1 MMLGEISTLM
11 PRLHCKRNIP
21 CIVKRRLIQK
31 LREIHRRANRR
42 NEEILATYT
51 PRSLPCFSI
60 EGNDYLQ
67 VYALISG
74 CIPH

>member
-1 MMLGEISTLM
+1 MMLGQISLM

-42 NEEILATYT
+42 NEEILAPNMRTNLGHQPVSQSKGTTTYKFA
-51 PRSLPCFSI
+51 P
-60 EGNDYLQ
+60 
-67 VYALISG
+67 
-74 CIPH
+74 